1 MKRIVICLIVTL
13 LPLIAGGQNVRIKTD
28 QKSIPLSML
37 ISEIERQTD
46 CSFICDEGMV
56 NLNDVVDLPVKS
68 GSVMQVLSGSLGR
81 GSGYA
86 FKINGSSISLF
97 REQKAE
103 TKAVG
108 VSGTVSDTNGDPVV
122 GAFVYCPE
130 TKDGVSTDI
139 NGNFYL
145 GKVSE
150 GNTITVSCIGYRDE
164 TIVVGRSSVIT
175 VTLSDNLQELEATV
189 VVGYGLQKKINLSG
203 AVAVRDMKD
212 IENRPM
218 TQASEALY
226 GVPGIY
232 VNQSSSKPGSDAA
245 KILVRGTGTLEGGAS
260 PLVLVD
266 GIEYT
271 LEDLNPDDIE
281 SISVLKDASA
291 SIYGSKAANGVIL
304 VTTKKAT
311 KGFFDVRFKANS
323 GIQQAICLPD
333 MVSDPIQYMEMY
345 DQAQINCGLQSVT
358 YSEKQISDYRKGLQ
372 ENPKA
377 FPATNWAEEV
387 FKLGVLQ
394 EYGVGVSGGYDA
406 VTYGINLG
414 YMTQKGVL
422 AASDDAARYSID
434 MKFDA
439 KVSERLKIGA
449 NFNGNIRTNTDP
461 VYGVTD
467 IMNGYNRSSPL
478 VGTIDE
484 EGRYLNSIYPIP
496 GQNVFYNSLMILN
509 SGSINR
515 IYQKCLVKLSA
526 DYTLPLNI
534 VWKNAFAVDSFDG
547 FIKVHKLPMNTYN
560 PQTYDRQ
567 PYSDYYYVQQNDY
580 NNLNLTMFSTLNWNH
595 KFTSGHDLG
604 IMAGYEWKSN
614 DAKNMSARMINYYSE
629 EVSELSAGGE
639 MNHIGGTS
647 GAERIASFFSRIN
660 YNYQEKY
667 IAELIVRADG
677 SSKFSKKNRW
687 GFFPAASIAW
697 RLDKENFLRNSSV
710 DLLKLRLSFGSLG
723 NQSIGN
729 YKYFTLIS
737 VADGYNYSFN
747 GTTVPGAGI
756 AQYVDP
762 DITWETTTSLN
773 FGTDFAAFG
782 NRLTAGFDVYRKV
795 SSNVLRTVSIPSQI
809 GMSGP
814 VKNVGKV
821 GNYGI
826 ETSLGYRNNVGN
838 FSYGISGT
846 FSYNINKVLEL
857 SEELKGDFQITK
869 EGLPINSWYLYQ
881 ADGYFPTEDFEYIGD
896 KLTYVGEYP
905 IIESQR
911 NVIRPG
917 YIRYRD
923 TNGDGQVN
931 DADRTFSGKTEPSI
945 IYGFNINLG
954 WKGIDLT
961 ATFQGVGGVE
971 IYLDGNAATPFYN
984 GAGVTKEWAT
994 DAWTPENQNSR
1005 LPILH
1010 TLNDAKYMHDYKN
1023 TQWLYDASYLRLK
1036 QLQLAYS
1043 FPKAMIAKARIKR
1056 LQVFVNANNLFTI
1069 TENTLFD
1076 PEMATTQA
1084 NLAQYPSLRTFNG
1097 GVNITF

>member
-1 MKRIVICLIVTL
+1 MKRIVICLVL
-13 LPLIAGGQNVRIKTD
+13 AFLSLIAVGQNVKINTD

-46 CSFICDEGMV
+46 CSFICDEGDV
-56 NLNDVVDLPVKS
+56 NLNDMVDLAVRS
-68 GSVMQVLSGSLGR
+68 GSVRQVLSGALSR

-86 FKINGSSISLF
+86 FKINGTSISLF
-97 REQKAE
+97 REPKVE
-103 TKAVG
+103 TKTF
-108 VSGTVSDTNGDPVV
+108 SITGTVSDTNGAPVV

-130 TKDGVSTDI
+130 TKNGVSTDI
-139 NGNFYL
+139 DGKYSLGNIT
-145 GKVSE
+145 E
-150 GNTITVSCIGYRDE
+150 GNTIIVSCMGYRDKA
-164 TIVVGRSSVIT
+164 IVVGKTPIIM

-189 VVGYGLQKKINLSG
+189 VVGYGLQKKVNLTG
-203 AVAVRDMKD
+203 AVVVQEMKD

-226 GVPGIY
+226 GIPGIY
-232 VNQSSSKPGSDAA
+232 VNQASSKPGSDAA
-245 KILVRGTGTLEGGAS
+245 TILVRGTGTLEGGAA

-304 VTTKKAT
+304 VTTKKAA
-311 KGFFDVRFKANS
+311 KGFFDVRFKANA

-345 DQAQINCGLQSVT
+345 DQAQTNCGLQSVT
-358 YSEKQISDYRKGLQ
+358 YSEKQISDYRTGLV

-377 FPATNWAEEV
+377 FPATNWSDEV
-387 FKLGVLQ
+387 FKLGILQ
-394 EYGVGVSGGYDA
+394 EYGIGVSGGYEK
-406 VTYGINLG
+406 VTYGLNIG

-422 AASDDAARYSID
+422 IASDDAARYSIGL
-434 MKFDA
+434 KFDA
-439 KVSERLKIGA
+439 QVTKALKFGA
-449 NFNGNIRTNTDP
+449 SFNGNIRTNTDP

-478 VGTIDE
+478 VGTIDDD
-484 EGRYLNSIYPIP
+484 GRYLNSIYPIP
-496 GQNVFYNSLMILN
+496 GQNVFYNTLMILN
-509 SGSINR
+509 SGSIKR
-515 IYQKCLVKLSA
+515 RYQKCLVTVNA
-526 DYTLPLNI
+526 DYTFPFDI
-534 VWKNAFAVDSFDG
+534 VWKNTFAVDSFDG

-560 PQTYDRQ
+560 PQTLERQ
-567 PYSDYYYVQQNDY
+567 PYSDYYYVQNNDY
-580 NNLNLTMFSTLNWNH
+580 NNLNLTYFSTLNWNH
-595 KFTSGHDLG
+595 KFTGGHDLG
-604 IMAGYEWKSN
+604 IMAGFEWKSN
-614 DAKNMSARMINYYSE
+614 DVKNMSARMINYYSE
-629 EVSELSAGGE
+629 AVSELSAGGE
-639 MNHIGGTS
+639 MNFIGGTS
-647 GAERIASFFSRIN
+647 SAERLASFFARIN

-667 IAELIVRADG
+667 IVELIARADG
-677 SSKFSKKNRW
+677 SSKFAKRNRW
-687 GFFPAASIAW
+687 GFFPAASFAW
-697 RLDKENFLRNSSV
+697 RIDKEDFLQSKAIN
-710 DLLKLRLSFGSLG
+710 LLKLRLSFGSLG
-723 NQSIGN
+723 NQAISN
-729 YKYFTLIS
+729 YKYYTLVS

-747 GTTVPGAGI
+747 GTTLPGAAI
-756 AQYVDP
+756 ASYVDP
-762 DITWETTTSLN
+762 NITWETTTSLD
-773 FGTDFAAFG
+773 FGVDLAAFS
-782 NRLTAGFDVYRKV
+782 NRLTAGFDIYRKV

-814 VKNVGKV
+814 VKNIGKV
-821 GNYGI
+821 GNYGVEASI
-826 ETSLGYRNNVGN
+826 GYRNTIGDFN
-838 FSYGISGT
+838 YGLSGS

-857 SEELKGDFQITK
+857 SEELKGDFQVTK

-881 ADGYFPTEDFEYIGD
+881 ADGYFPTEDFEYIGG

-905 IIESQR
+905 IIEGQR

-923 TNGDGQVN
+923 TNGDGQIT
-931 DADRTFSGKTEPSI
+931 DADRVFSGKTEPSI
-945 IYGFNINLG
+945 MYGFNINLG
-954 WKGIDLT
+954 WKGLELT
-961 ATFQGVGGVE
+961 ASFQGVGGVE

-984 GAGVTKEWAT
+984 GAGVTKEWIT
-994 DAWTPENQNSR
+994 DAWTPENTNSR

-1043 FPKAMIAKARIKR
+1043 FPKALIAKAKMSR
-1056 LQVFVNANNLFTI
+1056 LQIFVNANNLFTI